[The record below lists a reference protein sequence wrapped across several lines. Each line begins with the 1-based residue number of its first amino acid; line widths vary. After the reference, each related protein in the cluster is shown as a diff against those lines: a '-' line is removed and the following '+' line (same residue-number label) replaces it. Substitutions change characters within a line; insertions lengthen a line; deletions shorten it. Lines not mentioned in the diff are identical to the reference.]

1 MPIAGGLAAVRLLL
15 RRSKGRRTDL
25 VLRAV
30 WKSVRTGQ
38 LLIVIGTTALL
49 ALMVAL
55 AIRETAVAIWM
66 LLFSPVMSTLLV
78 IFASAGLGLL
88 GMIATMGELAV
99 RALLWQKKCPGC
111 GYELGGVPRERV
123 KRAHGGGGSVAG
135 GDEIVRCPECGSVWR
150 AERLGREREP
160 AVEVVV
166 SYK

>member
-1 MPIAGGLAAVRLLL
+1 MAGGLAAVRLLL

-30 WKSVRTGQ
+30 WKSVRTGH

-66 LLFSPVMSTLLV
+66 LLFSPVMTTLLV

-88 GMIATMGELAV
+88 GMVTTMGELAV
-99 RALLWQKKCPGC
+99 RALLWKKKCPGC

-123 KRAHGGGGSVAG
+123 EGGGGVAVK
-135 GDEIVRCPECGSVWR
+135 DEIVRCPECASVWR
-150 AERLGREREP
+150 AERLGREDEP
-160 AVEVVV
+160 VVEVVV
-166 SYK
+166 VK

>member
-30 WKSVRTGQ
+30 WKSVRTGH

-49 ALMVAL
+49 GLMVAL

-66 LLFSPVMSTLLV
+66 LLFSPVMTTLLV

-88 GMIATMGELAV
+88 GMVTTMGELAV
-99 RALLWQKKCPGC
+99 RALLWKKKCPGC

-123 KRAHGGGGSVAG
+123 ENAG
-135 GDEIVRCPECGSVWR
+135 AGLGAIDEIVRCPECASVWR
-150 AERLGREREP
+150 AERLGREDEP
-160 AVEVVV
+160 VVEVVV
-166 SYK
+166 VK